1 MNYIVKYHHP
11 FDEANDTYLT
21 DPGDSEAYAHFR
33 SDAYRFA
40 TAVEAAAEAE
50 RLNRDLNPN
59 HIVLPVLK
67 KRNP

>member
-11 FDEANDTYLT
+11 SDPEQDFYLE

-33 SDAYRFA
+33 SDAFRFA
-40 TAVEAAAEAE
+40 TGVEALAEAE
-50 RLNRDLNPN
+50 RLNRDLNPH
-59 HIVLPVLK
+59 HIILPVLK